1 MRTKSETK
9 RRQILKIAGDLFRE
23 HGFGAV
29 NMAQIAASVG
39 GSKSTLYNH
48 FPTKEALFQ
57 AYVIEAGR
65 EPFAALAEA
74 DEQGTTAQALLSAY
88 ARAYL
93 HLLLS
98 PDVLA
103 INRLVIAEATRFQEL
118 GAIFYENGPQV
129 TLEQIEQK
137 ILHLMERKLVTI
149 EDLSL
154 ATLQFKGLAEAGLYE
169 RCLWGLFDRPTD
181 EEIDSAA
188 ENAAR
193 AFLKLYGR

>member
-48 FPTKEALFQ
+48 FPTKEALFE

-65 EPFAALAEA
+65 EPFAALADANEHG
-74 DEQGTTAQALLSAY
+74 DTAQAALASY

-93 HLLLS
+93 RLLLS
-98 PDVLA
+98 PEVLA
-103 INRLVIAEATRFQEL
+103 INRLVISEAPRFREL
-118 GAIFYENGPQV
+118 GGIFYENGPRV

-137 ILHLMERKLVTI
+137 ISHLVERKLLEI
-149 EDLSL
+149 EDISL
-154 ATLQFKGLAEAGLYE
+154 AALQFKVLAEAGLYE
-169 RCLWGLFDRPTD
+169 RCLWGLLDQPA
-181 EEIDSAA
+181 DSDILAAA
-188 ENAAR
+188 ETAAR